1 MSRQRI
7 TLGLVP
13 ARGGSKGVPGK
24 NLRLVRGR
32 PLVAWAVEC
41 GVRAPSIDRVV
52 VSTDSDQIAKAA
64 QEAGAD
70 VPFMRP
76 ASLARDDTPM
86 MPVMQHAVA
95 SVEDIYARI
104 VDRLVLI
111 DPTAPLRRV
120 EDIEK
125 AIRMH
130 EEGDCDAVISGNVA
144 HRNPYFNMVR
154 QEGKYI
160 RLVLEEGRDVG
171 RRQDA
176 PPVYDLNTVV
186 WVYSRNAVM
195 VNAERIPQRSRLYLV
210 PRERAVDLD
219 TEEDFERLSWMM
231 ERYEKGRLSEDS

>member
-120 EDIEK
+120 EDIER

-186 WVYSRNAVM
+186 WV
-195 VNAERIPQRSRLYLV
+195 
-210 PRERAVDLD
+210 
-219 TEEDFERLSWMM
+219 
-231 ERYEKGRLSEDS
+231 